1 MEHEQTDTNKKQYAF
16 IGDILESRMFRSKS
30 KVEDSNARDMADF
43 AMMNMLALYILSL
56 SLIHI

>member
-30 KVEDSNARDMADF
+30 KVEDLNARDMADCNDEHVGF
-43 AMMNMLALYILSL
+43 
-56 SLIHI
+56 IHFKQRI